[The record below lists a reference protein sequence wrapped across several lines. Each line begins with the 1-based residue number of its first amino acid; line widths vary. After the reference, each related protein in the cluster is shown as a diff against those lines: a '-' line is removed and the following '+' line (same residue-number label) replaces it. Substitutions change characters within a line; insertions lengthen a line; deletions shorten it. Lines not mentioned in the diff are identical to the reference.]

1 MSLTNCSA
9 RRKRSLTYL
18 FGMSDLW
25 TTLSLRARFFRLWLN
40 NTFSLKQGMFL
51 GSVSDNFDEFIEQKI
66 FHTDIVVDNA
76 RVAAETKAY
85 KPILIITD
93 FTDKDDNDRSKEKVL
108 ENYNHIKDEVNQIVR
123 N

>member
-1 MSLTNCSA
+1 
-9 RRKRSLTYL
+9 
-18 FGMSDLW
+18 
-25 TTLSLRARFFRLWLN
+25 
-40 NTFSLKQGMFL
+40 MFL